1 MTPTASLT
9 TGSVY
14 RTLFTFTLP
23 ILAGNVLQSINGSI
37 NAIWIG
43 KFLGAAALTG
53 ANNANIVMFLLLGS
67 VFGITLASTIL
78 IAQAYGAQKREEAK
92 RVVGTSASF
101 FFVLSIIVSVLGF
114 FMSPFILRWMG
125 TPGDALDLGITYL
138 KVMFLA
144 IPASYAFFFVSGA
157 LRGAGD
163 SKTPFKFLL
172 LSVILDVALN
182 PLFIFGWGPIPA
194 LGIAGSGLATLV
206 SQCIAL
212 AALMRHVY
220 RSKNPLA
227 IHHGERHLLR
237 VDWGI
242 VRSIVLKGIPMGLQM
257 VVLALSM
264 VIFLRVV
271 NRFGSDTAAAFA
283 ADMQLWNYVQM
294 PALALGAAV
303 SSMAAQNIGA
313 GLWDRVKTTAR
324 AGIAFN
330 FLMTGIP
337 VLLIYLTERQTVG
350 IFLPSGSPSV
360 DIAVGINHIVLW
372 SFPLFGITMVL
383 SGVVRAAGA
392 VMAPLV
398 MLVIALLLVRAPLA
412 EYGIIH
418 WGAEGVWWSFTISA
432 MVAAALSIAY
442 YSAGTW
448 RSARMRVDSPAG

>member
-1 MTPTASLT
+1 MKPIASLT

-23 ILAGNVLQSINGSI
+23 ILAGNILQSINGSI
-37 NAIWIG
+37 NAVWIG

-78 IAQAYGAQKREEAK
+78 IAQAYGAGKLDEAK
-92 RVVGTSASF
+92 RVTGTSASF
-101 FFVLSIIVSVLGF
+101 FFVLSILVSIGGF
-114 FMSPFILRWMG
+114 FASPYILIWMG
-125 TPGDALDLGITYL
+125 TPGDALAQGITYL

-144 IPASYAFFFVSGA
+144 IPASYAFFFVNGA

-172 LSVILDVALN
+172 LSVVLDVALN

-206 SQCIAL
+206 SQTVAF
-212 AALMRHVY
+212 AALMAHVY
-220 RSKNPLA
+220 RTRNPLA
-227 IHHGERHLLR
+227 IHRGESHLLR
-237 VDWGI
+237 VDWGVI
-242 VRSIVLKGIPMGLQM
+242 RSIVFKGIPMGLQM

-264 VIFLRVV
+264 VLFLRVV

-313 GLWDRVKTTAR
+313 GLWDRVRSTAR
-324 AGIAFN
+324 AGVAFN

-337 VLLIYLTERQTVG
+337 VILIYLTERQSVG
-350 IFLPSGSPSV
+350 VFLPSGSASV
-360 DIAVGINHIVLW
+360 DIAIEINHIVLW

-392 VMAPLV
+392 VMAPLI

-412 EYGIIH
+412 EYGITH

-432 MVAAALSIAY
+432 MVAALLSIAY
-442 YSAGTW
+442 YSVGTW
-448 RSARMRVDSPAG
+448 RSARMRVDTSPA